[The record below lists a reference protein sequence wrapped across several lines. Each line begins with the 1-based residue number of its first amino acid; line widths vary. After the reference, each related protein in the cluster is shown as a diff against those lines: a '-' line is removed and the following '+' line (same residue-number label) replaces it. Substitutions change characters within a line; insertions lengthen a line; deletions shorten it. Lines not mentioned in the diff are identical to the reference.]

1 MLKFVG
7 DNYLYLVIGDKG
19 PNKEVKE
26 DDKYV
31 RLYSLKDS
39 QVISDL
45 YFETESDL
53 KIGDQIPFSTLIVLS
68 YSMTFINIHPTEIL
82 KKLEFKQDE
91 FDEKVI
97 YFDRGLISVQG

>member
-1 MLKFVG
+1 M
-7 DNYLYLVIGDKG
+7 
-19 PNKEVKE
+19 
-26 DDKYV
+26 
-31 RLYSLKDS
+31 
-39 QVISDL
+39 
-45 YFETESDL
+45 
-53 KIGDQIPFSTLIVLS
+53 VLS

>member
-31 RLYSLKDS
+31 RLYSLKDF

-45 YFETESDL
+45 CFETENDL
-53 KIGDQIPFSTLIVLS
+53 KIGD
-68 YSMTFINIHPTEIL
+68 
-82 KKLEFKQDE
+82 
-91 FDEKVI
+91 
-97 YFDRGLISVQG
+97 